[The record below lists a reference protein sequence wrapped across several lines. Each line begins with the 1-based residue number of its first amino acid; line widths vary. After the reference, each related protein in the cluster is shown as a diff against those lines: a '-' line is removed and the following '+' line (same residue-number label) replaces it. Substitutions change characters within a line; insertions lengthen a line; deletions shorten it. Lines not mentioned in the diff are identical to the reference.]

1 MDFKSQFQELNL
13 ALNLAFFALI
23 AFALALG
30 LWNFKKYGDFFQLA
44 LPALCVVLPL
54 YQKDFEKLKQLIF
67 AILASTLI
75 THLCKLSIPYL
86 VAQHEMGEVF
96 SFAQRPIDMTRFDGF
111 PSGHTQGAFIAV
123 AFAFAYFKMRWKVLF
138 FCLALMVGIS
148 RIYSQYHTI
157 LQVICGALV
166 GFFISYLVIRFLQ
179 KRTISN

>member
-1 MDFKSQFQELNL
+1 MDFKSQFKGLNL
-13 ALNLAFFALI
+13 ALNLAFLALI
-23 AFALALG
+23 AFALTLG
-30 LWNFKKYGDFFQLA
+30 LWSFKKYGDFFQLA

-75 THLCKLSIPYL
+75 TQLCKLAIPYL
-86 VAQHEMGEVF
+86 VAQHGMSEIF

-111 PSGHTQGAFIAV
+111 PSGHTQGAFIGV
-123 AFAFAYFKMRWKVLF
+123 AFAFAHFRTQWKVLF

-148 RIYSQYHTI
+148 RIYSEYHTI

-166 GFFISYLVIRFLQ
+166 GFFVSYLVIMFLQ
-179 KRTISN
+179 KRAE